1 MKEAE
6 TLAKESLKIF
16 EIQSNIHKNIKSTDS
31 ESNNEGKN
39 IDEDLQHSNAQ
50 KIYMENKITRKISS
64 VLEFLAEIYD
74 LKQE

>member
-16 EIQSNIHKNIKSTDS
+16 EIQSNLQKNTKSTDS
-31 ESNNEGKN
+31 ESSNKGKDV
-39 IDEDLQHSNAQ
+39 DEDLQHSNAQ
-50 KIYMENKITRKISS
+50 KIYIENKITRKISS